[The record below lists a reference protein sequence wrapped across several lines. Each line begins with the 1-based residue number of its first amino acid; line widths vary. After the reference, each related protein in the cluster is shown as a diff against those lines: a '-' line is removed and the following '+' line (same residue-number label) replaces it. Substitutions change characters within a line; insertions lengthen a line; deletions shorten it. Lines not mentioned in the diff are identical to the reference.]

1 VRAHHGAVEH
11 RPVEIAVGGEAVHQH
26 LPDALLLPTGEPLE
40 TLFQGPNSAG
50 GIRQGA
56 PARAIQST
64 ASTNRRVG
72 ASCLT

>member
-11 RPVEIAVGGEAVHQH
+11 HPLEIAVGGELVHQP
-26 LPDALLLPTGEPLE
+26 LPDAFLLPAGEPLE
-40 TLFQGPNSAG
+40 TLFHGPNSVG
-50 GIRQGA
+50 SIRHAA
-56 PARAIQST
+56 PARGIQST